1 MQITPQLYDGRGN
14 LIKLGKQLGVGGE
27 GTVYEIQNSSNE
39 VAKLY
44 HKPISS
50 EQTAKLNAMV
60 RSATPQL
67 IQVAAWPANIL
78 QDRPGGKVKGL
89 VMPKVENYREIHH
102 LYGPAH
108 RKRDFPKADWAFL
121 IHAARNVASVFEIIH
136 NHGHVISDVNQGNIL
151 VAVDATCKLI
161 DCDSFQITSNTQ
173 TFYCE
178 VGVPQFTPPELQ
190 SRPFKGITRTQNHD
204 NFGLALI
211 CFHLLF
217 MGRHPFAGKYSG
229 AEDMSIERAIR
240 EFRYAYSTTAA
251 SKRMAPP
258 PNVLGMDA
266 VPYRLSHL
274 FERAFNEATNRPT
287 PGEWIQEL
295 NALKNHLR
303 TCPRNS
309 VHKYFSDLHSC
320 PWCDFERN
328 SGILYFLNN
337 VATVVGDIFDLNRT
351 WARIQSVQ
359 PSPIEAFP
367 VQVSYANVF
376 PVHLPPSRLKSWL
389 QNLGRPGRWLY
400 SVIRPLDA
408 AVSAELAERHRILEK
423 IQRQW
428 QQVKHD
434 WNHHNWNESFYRKQ
448 QQLESIKKDWERLKL
463 SYDHEK
469 EKASLIAYLD
479 QFLIENASISGIGEK
494 LTADLR
500 SWGIETAADVNR
512 AKILAISGFGPV
524 RTGELVSWRNGLEG
538 KYQRLSQSARKIATP
553 QLDQKFAQQ
562 RQQLEKSLRGGV
574 EDLQAINKQIA
585 QEKMQFLEQCRQIA
599 QKLAQAEMNVSI
611 KR

>member
-1 MQITPQLYDGRGN
+1 MQTTPQLYDGRGN

-50 EQTAKLNAMV
+50 EQTAKLNTMV
-60 RSATPQL
+60 GSATSQL
-67 IQVAAWPANIL
+67 IKVAAWPTNIL

-161 DCDSFQITSNTQ
+161 DCDSFQIASNTQ
-173 TFYCE
+173 IFYCE

-217 MGRHPFAGKYSG
+217 MGRHPFAGKYGG
-229 AEDMSIERAIR
+229 AGDMQIEQAIR

-251 SKRMAPP
+251 SKLMAPP
-258 PNVLGMDA
+258 PNALGMDA
-266 VPYRLSHL
+266 VPYRLRHL

-295 NALKNHLR
+295 NALKNRLR

-309 VHKYFSDLHSC
+309 AHKYFSDLHSC

-337 VATVVGDIFDLNRT
+337 VATVIGDLFDLNRT
-351 WARIQSVQ
+351 WARIQSIQ
-359 PSPIEAFP
+359 PPPVEAFP
-367 VQVSYANVF
+367 VQVSYAGVF
-376 PVHLPPSRLKSWL
+376 PVPLPPSRLESWL
-389 QNLGRPGRWLY
+389 RGLGRPGRWFY
-400 SVIRPLDA
+400 SIIRPLDA
-408 AVSAELAERHRILEK
+408 TVSAELAERHRILEK

-428 QQVKHD
+428 QQAQHFWYQHD
-434 WNHHNWNESFYRKQ
+434 WNESFYRKQ

-463 SYDHEK
+463 SYGHEK
-469 EKASLIAYLD
+469 EKASLVAYLD
-479 QFLIENASISGIGEK
+479 QFLIESAGISGIAEK
-494 LTADLR
+494 RTTVLR
-500 SWGIETAADVNR
+500 SWGIETAADVNQTR
-512 AKILAISGFGPV
+512 ILAIPGFGPV
-524 RTGELVSWRNGLEG
+524 LTGDLVSWRNRLEG

-562 RQQLEKSLRGGV
+562 RQQFEKSLRGGA
-574 EDLQAINKQIA
+574 EELQAINKQIA
-585 QEKMQFLEQCRQIA
+585 QEKMQFLERCHHIA